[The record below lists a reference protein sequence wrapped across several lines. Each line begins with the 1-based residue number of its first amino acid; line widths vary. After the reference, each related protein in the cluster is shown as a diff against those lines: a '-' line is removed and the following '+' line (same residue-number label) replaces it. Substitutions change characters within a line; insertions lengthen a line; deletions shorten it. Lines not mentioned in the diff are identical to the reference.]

1 MESWNLPPA
10 GREQRAEHTLLPTA
24 AEWHRQCGWKAVWME
39 GSADGR
45 QCGWK
50 QAPPAHWRQNDAQHT
65 CQVQV
70 SGLASVF

>member
-39 GSADGR
+39 ASPSCSLEAER
-45 QCGWK
+45 CTT
-50 QAPPAHWRQNDAQHT
+50 H
-65 CQVQV
+65 
-70 SGLASVF
+70 LASAG